1 MEYREGRCPKCNEV
15 MQIPE
20 GRDHVICM
28 FCGQEFTIEESRQA
42 ETIVYEQ
49 AIAEFKQCA
58 VSLFDN
64 AEKVIKG
71 FKRDSYADSFEQY
84 LAKQG
89 ELLKAIRKS
98 MEGSPEPGRAAAEI
112 ADVIVSGGAAVL
124 DAQSGK
130 RAKENIRLTLNMYM
144 VTFVFPAIL
153 TLENGKYTDLT
164 DVISRKWSENF
175 KNSPI
180 QAADFDSL
188 NKGFRRKLCYITT
201 AVCESIGRPENCYE
215 LNLIK
220 DYRDQ
225 YLGSTPEGAEL
236 VNQYYDIAPTIVK
249 RINKEADRREKY
261 LFLWEN
267 YIRPCVRLIEQDQ
280 NVECR
285 QKYTEMVELLKKEYL
300 EDRR

>member
-42 ETIVYEQ
+42 ETVVYEQ
-49 AIAEFKQCA
+49 AIAEFKERTA
-58 VSLFDN
+58 SLFDD
-64 AEKVIKG
+64 ADKVIKG
-71 FKRDSYADSFEQY
+71 FNRDSYADSFDQY
-84 LAKQG
+84 LAKHT
-89 ELLKAIRKS
+89 ELLKALRKS
-98 MEGSPEPGRAAAEI
+98 MEASSGPDQTAEEI
-112 ADVIVSGGAAVL
+112 ADIIVSRAEDAL
-124 DAQSGK
+124 DSQNGK
-130 RAKENIRLTLNMYM
+130 RAKENARLTLNMYM

-153 TLENGKYTDLT
+153 SLENGKYKDLA
-164 DVISRKWSENF
+164 DVIGRKWSEHF

-201 AVCESIGRPENCYE
+201 AVCESVGRPENCYE

-220 DYRDQ
+220 NYRDQ

-236 VNQYYDIAPTIVK
+236 VDQYYDIAPTIVK

-267 YIRPCVRLIEQDQ
+267 YIRPCVRLIEQNQ
-280 NVECR
+280 NDECR
-285 QKYTEMVELLKKEYL
+285 QKYTEMVELLKKDYL

>member
-28 FCGQEFTIEESRQA
+28 FCGQEFTVEESRQA
-42 ETIVYEQ
+42 DTIVYGQ
-49 AIAEFKQCA
+49 AITEFKECTNI
-58 VSLFDN
+58 LFDN

-71 FKRDSYADSFEQY
+71 FNRDGYADNFDQY
-84 LAKQG
+84 LVKHA
-89 ELLKAIRKS
+89 ELLKTLRKC
-98 MEGSPEPGRAAAEI
+98 MEESPEPGQAAEEI
-112 ADVIVSGGAAVL
+112 ADIIVARGEAVQDSL
-124 DAQSGK
+124 NGK
-130 RAKENIRLTLNMYM
+130 RAKENMRLTMNMYM

-153 TLENGKYTDLT
+153 SLDNGKYTDLT
-164 DVISRKWSENF
+164 DAISRKWSGHF

-180 QAADFDSL
+180 QATDFDSL

-201 AVCESIGRPENCYE
+201 AVCESVGRPENCYE

-220 DYRDQ
+220 NYRDQ

-236 VNQYYDIAPTIVK
+236 VDQYYDIAPTIVK
-249 RINKEADRREKY
+249 RINKEADSRQKY

-267 YIRPCVRLIEQDQ
+267 SICPCVRLIEQNQ
-280 NVECR
+280 NDECR
-285 QKYTEMVELLKKEYL
+285 QKYTEMVELLKKDYL

>member
-28 FCGQEFTIEESRQA
+28 FCGQEFTVEESRQA
-42 ETIVYEQ
+42 DTIVYEQ
-49 AIAEFKQCA
+49 AIAEFTESA
-58 VSLFDN
+58 ASLFDN
-64 AEKVIKG
+64 ADKVIKG
-71 FKRDSYADSFEQY
+71 FNRDSYTDSFEQY
-84 LAKQG
+84 LAKHT
-89 ELLKAIRKS
+89 ELLKALRKS
-98 MEGSPEPGRAAAEI
+98 MDASSGPDQTAEEI
-112 ADVIVSGGAAVL
+112 AGIIVSRAEAAL
-124 DAQSGK
+124 DDQNGK
-130 RAKENIRLTLNMYM
+130 RAKENMRLTFNMYM

-153 TLENGKYTDLT
+153 SLENGKYRDLT
-164 DVISRKWSENF
+164 DVISRKWSEHF

-201 AVCESIGRPENCYE
+201 AVCESVGRPENCYE

-220 DYRDQ
+220 DYRDR
-225 YLGSTPEGAEL
+225 YLGSTPEGEEL

-249 RINKEADRREKY
+249 RINKEDDRREKY

-267 YIRPCVRLIEQDQ
+267 YIRPCVRLIEQKQ
-280 NVECR
+280 NDECR
-285 QKYTEMVELLKKEYL
+285 QKYMEMVELLKKEYL